1 MSTWKN
7 SKKTFRKNGLC
18 NSAVPDL
25 QEFTSFHG
33 KKKKKKKTVK
43 WQTAQQPLDGHSK
56 PAPGHREP
64 GTLTLASCS
73 GVTPCTTSCPV
84 FALSTHYPSDSA
96 RRSHPRSFPKPSGGN
111 APLLGAP
118 TATSASSTRG
128 PSAACTAL
136 VCSLA
141 GLLPN
146 DGVRA
151 PRRQTRCDL
160 CAGTT
165 RGLQNAH
172 GVSSMGTP
180 GTNVVYSTPLH
191 TRPQCL
197 SSVVLNRCW
206 MDVYPPST

>member
-1 MSTWKN
+1 MTACPLGRTVRKHSAKTDYVTRLSQI
-7 SKKTFRKNGLC
+7 SKSLLP
-18 NSAVPDL
+18 SMV
-25 QEFTSFHG
+25 
-33 KKKKKKKTVK
+33 KKKKKTVK

-64 GTLTLASCS
+64 GTLTPASCS

-118 TATSASSTRG
+118 TATLASSTRG
-128 PSAACTAL
+128 PSAARTAL
-136 VCSLA
+136 VRSLA

-146 DGVRA
+146 DGARA

-160 CAGTT
+160 
-165 RGLQNAH
+165 
-172 GVSSMGTP
+172 
-180 GTNVVYSTPLH
+180 
-191 TRPQCL
+191 
-197 SSVVLNRCW
+197 
-206 MDVYPPST
+206 